1 MSLKDILQ
9 GDTEVRNIKI
19 KVISKQG
26 GNAIVG
32 DASGVA
38 ICVASNNAFTHL
50 VEGQCY
56 QILKPKMKDLN
67 FIIPNEKLKPIK
79 IENFTLTPKKS
90 EIAKLNILLQS
101 NSVGQPKTEN
111 ITSRP
116 STFQDILDLPPKTEI
131 KMVTVKII
139 NISKDINGTY
149 GTYNIGKI
157 KDIAGNK
164 LDINLYNKQ
173 LKNKLQLGD
182 IFDLRN
188 VKLLEYVKDGET
200 FKRLATTSRSS
211 GKRASSEVEALFKD
225 IPLGDKKEEG
235 KVVAIHD
242 IFSYLSCS
250 KCWKKT
256 DEEEEICLCGNKE
269 NIHIKDFHFQIYIET
284 ANDIEVVHTFRRQ
297 TNIAVDSIIH
307 EAIQKTLEDKF
318 LHKTFLFEWNINTE
332 KEESIMI
339 DIKES
344 DH

>member
-26 GNAIVG
+26 ENAIVG
-32 DASGVA
+32 DSSGVA
-38 ICVASNNAFTHL
+38 ICLASNTAFTNL
-50 VEGQCY
+50 AEGHCY
-56 QILKPKMKDLN
+56 QILKPKVKDAN

-79 IENFTLTPKKS
+79 IENFTLTPKRS
-90 EIAKLNILLQS
+90 DIAKLNALLQS
-101 NSVGQPKTEN
+101 NSMGQPMGDQ
-111 ITSRP
+111 ISSRP
-116 STFQDILDLPPKTEI
+116 STFQEILNLPPKTEI
-131 KMVTVKII
+131 KKLTVKII

-157 KDIAGNK
+157 KDIANNK

-173 LKNKLQLGD
+173 LKKKLQVGD
-182 IFDLRN
+182 IIELRN
-188 VKLLEYVKDGET
+188 VKLIEYVKDGET
-200 FKRLATTSRSS
+200 FKRLATTARSS
-211 GKRASSEVEALFKD
+211 GTRATSETEALFKD
-225 IPLGDKKEEG
+225 ISIGDRKEKG

-256 DEEEEICLCGNKE
+256 DEEENICLCGNKE

-284 ANDIEVVHTFRRQ
+284 ANDIEVVHTFMRQ
-297 TNIAVDSIIH
+297 TNITVDSIIH
-307 EAIQKTLEDKF
+307 ETIQEKLEERF

-339 DIKES
+339 DIQES
-344 DH
+344 SS